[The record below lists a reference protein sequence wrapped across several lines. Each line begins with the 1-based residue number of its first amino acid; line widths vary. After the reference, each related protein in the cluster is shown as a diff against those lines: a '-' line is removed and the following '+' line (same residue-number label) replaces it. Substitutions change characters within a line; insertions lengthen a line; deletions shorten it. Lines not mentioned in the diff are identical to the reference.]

1 MKIEVSPSPQ
11 QYVFSCGLPVG
22 EAARGTRNCLELH
35 LCFSDTLAEYPTA
48 LRSS

>member
-22 EAARGTRNCLELH
+22 EAARNCLELH
-35 LCFSDTLAEYPTA
+35 FCVFSDTLAEQHC
-48 LRSS
+48 RVVDM